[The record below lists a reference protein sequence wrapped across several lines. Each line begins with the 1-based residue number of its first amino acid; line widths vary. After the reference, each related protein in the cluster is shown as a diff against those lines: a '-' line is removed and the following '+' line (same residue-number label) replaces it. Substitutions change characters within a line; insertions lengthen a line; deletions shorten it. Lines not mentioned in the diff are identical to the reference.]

1 MLFSIPETTQCSE
14 ESGSKFWVSVRGRS
28 HFGKTVRDFLRF
40 LRVLEI
46 SRIYRES
53 FDSFRDF

>member
-14 ESGSKFWVSVRGRS
+14 ESGSKFWVSVRGEITL
-28 HFGKTVRDFLRF
+28 GKTVRDFLRS

-46 SRIYRES
+46 SRIY
-53 FDSFRDF
+53 